1 MDIKDSISNFIKIIF
16 FLVILGCWNNQ
27 AQAYTVLG
35 TGTSAL
41 LGGDLTDPENNGVDG
56 SNTNWN
62 WSSIDASSEKYWH
75 LEGSYNVFDNKV
87 GSSHDKWCC
96 NGPTQWIS
104 VGFSQSYVLTHF
116 TITSGND
123 VAGRDPDIFKIQGSN
138 NGSDWTD
145 IYSYSNNGTSP
156 WGSTRYQVIKWT
168 GGGDDFDTPAP
179 YSYFRYYVTSVVSGS
194 MHQINEIEYFGTADA
209 TPTLSSSTPAD
220 DATDVTVS
228 DNIVLNFSENVDAES
243 GNITI
248 KKTSDNSTVETI
260 DVTGG
265 QVTGSGSTQI
275 TVNPSSDLTGST
287 EYYVLIDA
295 TAFDDAT
302 GNSYAG
308 ISSTT
313 ALSFTT
319 EDNIAPTLSS
329 STPADNAT
337 GVAVNANIVLTF
349 SESVSATSGNVTIKK
364 TSDNSTVEQI
374 GVTSVQ
380 VTGNGAQGPMGQAGG
395 DQITINPSSD
405 FDSSTEYYLLID
417 ATAFEDGANN
427 AYAGISSTTALSFTS
442 VDNANPTLS
451 SSTPADDATDV
462 ELDANIVLIFN
473 ESVDAE
479 SGNITIKKTSD
490 DSTVEQI
497 DVTSGQVTGSGSSQI
512 TVNPSSDFDPGI
524 EYYVLIDAT
533 AFDDASSNS
542 YAGISST
549 TALSF
554 TSNSKTDP
562 TTDKKV
568 TGSIKSLTQQVK
580 TSFTSSVGIV
590 TSRLNYLR
598 QNRTSNNFTNN
609 NIKLDFDN
617 VMLASLMEKIPI
629 STYTQPNFI
638 PDDWSLWSEGSI
650 SVSRIGDGGSS
661 ENTPKETDS
670 QSVAFGFDKKINESD
685 LLGFAI
691 QYGLS
696 DADIGSDGTGIDTE
710 SLSLTI
716 YRTKPFDNNNFMQ
729 GLIGFGI
736 IESDSVRKSSGNTLT
751 GSRNGNQLFGSI
763 NYGKTFG
770 QGEFSATPIVRLDL
784 GYTELDSYTETGT
797 DALSYS
803 KQTFESALGS
813 IGMEINDIIKFS
825 DSLLKPFGVIEY
837 SLDFS
842 NSSDVKMNYVSDTTT
857 TYTFVQG
864 VSSTHL
870 ASSEIGFHFEAR
882 DNIKLTSS
890 YKRIQGNESERTDSL
905 RFGFNYRSMRKT
917 DYSLNIGG
925 NNDLAAVVDVTRNV
939 NGLHLNFNARQAF
952 NDSSDKNANVS
963 LSKKF

>member
-1 MDIKDSISNFIKIIF
+1 M
-16 FLVILGCWNNQ
+16 
-27 AQAYTVLG
+27 
-35 TGTSAL
+35 
-41 LGGDLTDPENNGVDG
+41 
-56 SNTNWN
+56 
-62 WSSIDASSEKYWH
+62 
-75 LEGSYNVFDNKV
+75 
-87 GSSHDKWCC
+87 
-96 NGPTQWIS
+96 
-104 VGFSQSYVLTHF
+104 
-116 TITSGND
+116 
-123 VAGRDPDIFKIQGSN
+123 
-138 NGSDWTD
+138 
-145 IYSYSNNGTSP
+145 
-156 WGSTRYQVIKWT
+156 
-168 GGGDDFDTPAP
+168 
-179 YSYFRYYVTSVVSGS
+179 
-194 MHQINEIEYFGTADA
+194 
-209 TPTLSSSTPAD
+209 
-220 DATDVTVS
+220 
-228 DNIVLNFSENVDAES
+228 
-243 GNITI
+243 
-248 KKTSDNSTVETI
+248 ET
-260 DVTGG
+260 
-265 QVTGSGSTQI
+265 
-275 TVNPSSDLTGST
+275 
-287 EYYVLIDA
+287 
-295 TAFDDAT
+295 
-302 GNSYAG
+302 
-308 ISSTT
+308 
-313 ALSFTT
+313 
-319 EDNIAPTLSS
+319 
-329 STPADNAT
+329 
-337 GVAVNANIVLTF
+337 
-349 SESVSATSGNVTIKK
+349 
-364 TSDNSTVEQI
+364 
-374 GVTSVQ
+374 
-380 VTGNGAQGPMGQAGG
+380 
-395 DQITINPSSD
+395 
-405 FDSSTEYYLLID
+405 
-417 ATAFEDGANN
+417 
-427 AYAGISSTTALSFTS
+427 
-442 VDNANPTLS
+442 
-451 SSTPADDATDV
+451 
-462 ELDANIVLIFN
+462 
-473 ESVDAE
+473 
-479 SGNITIKKTSD
+479 
-490 DSTVEQI
+490 
-497 DVTSGQVTGSGSSQI
+497 
-512 TVNPSSDFDPGI
+512 
-524 EYYVLIDAT
+524 
-533 AFDDASSNS
+533 
-542 YAGISST
+542 
-549 TALSF
+549 
-554 TSNSKTDP
+554 
-562 TTDKKV
+562 
-568 TGSIKSLTQQVK
+568 
-580 TSFTSSVGIV
+580 
-590 TSRLNYLR
+590 
-598 QNRTSNNFTNN
+598 
-609 NIKLDFDN
+609 
-617 VMLASLMEKIPI
+617 IPI

-661 ENTPKETDS
+661 ENSPKETDS
-670 QSVAFGFDKKINESD
+670 QSVAFGFDKKINDSD

-842 NSSDVKMNYVSDTTT
+842 NSSDVKMNYVSDTAT

>member
-1 MDIKDSISNFIKIIF
+1 MGMRDSINNLIKIIF
-16 FLVILGCWNNQ
+16 FLVILGWWCNQ

-35 TGTSAL
+35 TGTSNL
-41 LGGDLTDPENNGVDG
+41 IGGDLTDPENDGTDG
-56 SNTNWN
+56 SNSNWN
-62 WSSIDASSEKYWH
+62 WTSIDASSEESWSG
-75 LEGSYNVFDNKV
+75 EGSFNVFDNKV
-87 GSSHDKWCC
+87 GSGDSKWCC

-104 VGFSQSYVLTHF
+104 VGFSQAYVLTHF

-123 VAGRDPDIFKIQGSN
+123 VSSRDPDIFKIQGSN

-156 WGSTRYQVIKWT
+156 WGSTRQRVIKWT
-168 GGGDDFDTPAP
+168 GGGDDYDTPSA

-220 DATDVTVS
+220 DATDISVS
-228 DNIVLNFSENVDAES
+228 SNIVLNFSENVDVES

-260 DVTGG
+260 DVTSG

-287 EYYVLIDA
+287 EYYVSIDD

-302 GNSYAG
+302 SNSYAG

-329 STPADNAT
+329 SVPADNAT
-337 GVAVNANIVLTF
+337 GVAVNANVVLTF

-364 TSDNSTVEQI
+364 TSDDSTVEQI
-374 GVTSVQ
+374 SVTGGQ
-380 VTGNGAQGPMGQAGG
+380 VSGNGAQGPQGQAGG

-405 FDSSTEYYLLID
+405 FDSSTEYYVLID
-417 ATAFEDGANN
+417 STAFEDGANN

-451 SSTPADDATDV
+451 SSSPSDDATDV
-462 ELDANIVLIFN
+462 EVDANIVLNFN
-473 ESVDAE
+473 ESVDVE
-479 SGNITIKKTSD
+479 SGYITIKKTSD

-497 DVTSGQVTGSGSSQI
+497 DVTSGQVSGTGSSQI
-512 TVNPSSDFDPGI
+512 TVNPSSDFDPAI
-524 EYYVLIDAT
+524 EYYVLIDDT
-533 AFDDASSNS
+533 AFDDASNNS

-554 TSNSKTDP
+554 TSTSKSDP
-562 TTDKKV
+562 TLDKNV
-568 TGSIKSLTQQVK
+568 TGSLTSLTEQVK
-580 TSFTSSVGIV
+580 TSFTSSVAIV

-617 VMLASLMEKIPI
+617 AILASLMDAIPI
-629 STYTQPNFI
+629 SSYTQPNFL

-650 SVSRIGDGGSS
+650 SVSRSGDGGINN
-661 ENTPKETDS
+661 NTVKETDS
-670 QSVAFGFDKKINESD
+670 QSIAFGFDKKINDSD
-685 LLGFAI
+685 LLGFAV
-691 QYGLS
+691 QYGKS
-696 DADIGSDGTGIDTE
+696 DTDVGTDGTGIDNE
-710 SLSLTI
+710 SLSLSI
-716 YRTKPFDNNNFMQ
+716 YRTKPFSNNSFTQ

-736 IESDSVRKSSGNTLT
+736 IEADSVRKNSGNTLT

-763 NYGKTFG
+763 NYGKPFG
-770 QGEFSATPIVRLDL
+770 QGEFNATPIVRLDL

-813 IGMEINDIIKFS
+813 VGLEFNNLIKFS
-825 DSLLKPFGVIEY
+825 DSSLKPFGIIEY

-842 NSSDVKMNYVSDTTT
+842 NSSDVKMNYVSDTATV
-857 TYTFVQG
+857 YTFTQG

-870 ASSEIGFHFEAR
+870 ASSEIGFNFEAK
-882 DNIKLTSS
+882 DNLKLTSS
-890 YKRIQGNESERTDSL
+890 YKRIQGNKSERTDSL
-905 RFGFNYRSMRKT
+905 RFGLNYRSMRKT
-917 DYSLNIGG
+917 NYSLNIGG
-925 NNDLAAVVDVTRNV
+925 NNNLAAVIDINKNI
-939 NGLHLNFNARQAF
+939 NGLNLSFNANRPF
-952 NDSSDKNANVS
+952 DNSSSQNANVS